1 MKKFPSCDTIKIENS
16 RAICPI
22 CGGKLPGEY
31 PPGCSVD
38 GVVLS
43 CKRCRKRIR
52 IEYRS
57 DQLRSAESVN
67 HASVQ

>member
-22 CGGKLPGEY
+22 CGGKLQGEY

-43 CKRCRKRIR
+43 CKRCHKKIQVHIVATR
-52 IEYRS
+52 
-57 DQLRSAESVN
+57 DQAS
-67 HASVQ
+67 SVQ